1 MIGSSP
7 RGTGL
12 GTQKALSSQFSEA
25 KIPGL
30 GPGSAFNSGRS
41 WGSEVLGVP
50 FQGLQK
56 PWAAGPVGLRM
67 NRWDQDGSFRGLIT
81 QEIRGHQVI
90 HCVSMET
97 TPQHRAWSL

>member
-1 MIGSSP
+1 M
-7 RGTGL
+7 

-41 WGSEVLGVP
+41 WGAEVLGVP

-67 NRWDQDGSFRGLIT
+67 NQWDQDGSFRGLIT
-81 QEIRGHQVI
+81 QEIEGIGSYTVYPWKPPPNIEPGACEAQ
-90 HCVSMET
+90 
-97 TPQHRAWSL
+97 A